1 MATTPDGPAR
11 PNPPRQAR
19 SRRTHEKIV
28 SAAAGL
34 LEEEG
39 PGGLTVAGIAARAG
53 VSVGGFYARFPSKD
67 ALLAHLYDREVDGEL
82 ARAAGNRLD
91 ADGGAALPP
100 DELLLRYSR
109 LLLATYREHEGLL
122 REAARRGALGALH
135 AAGGGGEPGEG
146 GEDASGEDASGGDA
160 SGGDASG
167 GDAPLAPA
175 DARLREALGSGL
187 RVGGAGGDPDAAE
200 AAVEFL
206 LLSLRATARE
216 VVLHGPPTLPGGEA
230 LEDEAVAREMSR
242 AGARYLGHGI
252 PSAASRP
259 ASRAGPGGGGDDA
272 WSPFDFPAGA

>member
-1 MATTPDGPAR
+1 MASASEGTAR

-28 SAAAGL
+28 AAAAEL
-34 LEEEG
+34 LEAEG
-39 PGGLTVAGIAARAG
+39 PGGVTVAGIAARAG

-82 ARAAGNRLD
+82 AREAGERLD
-91 ADGGAALPP
+91 AGGGASLPP
-100 DELLLRYSR
+100 EELLLRYSR

-135 AAGGGGEPGEG
+135 AGGGE
-146 GEDASGEDASGGDA
+146 
-160 SGGDASG
+160 
-167 GDAPLAPA
+167 APLAPA
-175 DARLREALGSGL
+175 DARLRELLGSGL
-187 RVGGAGGDPDAAE
+187 GVGGDGGGGPEAKAAGE

-230 LEDEAVAREMSR
+230 LDDDAVAREMSR

-252 PSAASRP
+252 PSPGSPPAAGSR
-259 ASRAGPGGGGDDA
+259 SGGGGDDE